1 MGTHPIFE
9 SDFDCLTDGRIVPP
23 SEMVQNG
30 TERKRDKISVTEVGD
45 ARRHVRYFLQCLSIL
60 PGRFAYLDSQRL
72 VLAHFALGGLSL
84 LDGLGQL
91 RNRDEIVEWIYSLQS
106 DTGGFYG
113 SDMMAKLPPD
123 VAQTH
128 IASTFSALQSLLIL
142 GDDLSR
148 VKVNP
153 LLSWLCELQT
163 AEGSFCGAADNV
175 EQADMRFSYCAA
187 FVFHLFGGAR
197 QKIFSSSRVDSAVS
211 FILRCQSPDSSFG
224 QVPGSEGHGALTFC
238 ALAALKLFGRAH
250 VLERAECER
259 IARFCVNRQLKGIH
273 GRPHK
278 PDDSCYTFWTSA
290 ALKLASP
297 SLLIGRQIDIGEV
310 VSFCTSC
317 CDDVIGGVA
326 KYPGNPPDPTHS
338 FLALAGI
345 GVIGNDV
352 IPEYM
357 LNRGVTKELLKI
369 RNAIQPLHHE
379 YQSPM
384 SIRSHYMGIF
394 VSFVVAL

>member
-1 MGTHPIFE
+1 
-9 SDFDCLTDGRIVPP
+9 
-23 SEMVQNG
+23 
-30 TERKRDKISVTEVGD
+30 
-45 ARRHVRYFLQCLSIL
+45 
-60 PGRFAYLDSQRL
+60 
-72 VLAHFALGGLSL
+72 
-84 LDGLGQL
+84 
-91 RNRDEIVEWIYSLQS
+91 
-106 DTGGFYG
+106 
-113 SDMMAKLPPD
+113 
-123 VAQTH
+123 
-128 IASTFSALQSLLIL
+128 
-142 GDDLSR
+142 
-148 VKVNP
+148 
-153 LLSWLCELQT
+153 
-163 AEGSFCGAADNV
+163 
-175 EQADMRFSYCAA
+175 MRFSYCAA

-197 QKIFSSSRVDSAVS
+197 QKVFSSCRVDNAVE

-250 VLERAECER
+250 ILERAECER
-259 IARFCVNRQLKGIH
+259 IARFCVNRQRKGIH

-278 PDDSCYTFWTSA
+278 PDDRTDSKYAAVQSTETGLAEGLVIVPVYVSHFFQGNFKYNLRKSVPIVGKSFLRLCYINPSFLYLKDSCYTFWTSA

-297 SLLIGRQIDIGEV
+297 SLLIDHQIDIGEV

-317 CDDVIGGVA
+317 CDGVIGGLA

-357 LNRGVTKELLKI
+357 LNRAVTKELLKI

-384 SIRSHYMGIF
+384 SIR
-394 VSFVVAL
+394 